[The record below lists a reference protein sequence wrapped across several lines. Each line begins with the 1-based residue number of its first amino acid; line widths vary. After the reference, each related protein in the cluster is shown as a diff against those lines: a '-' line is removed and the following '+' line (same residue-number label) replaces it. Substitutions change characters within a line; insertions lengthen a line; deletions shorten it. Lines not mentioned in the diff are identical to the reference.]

1 MSRVTNHLSLFFKKK
16 RFIPILGFKIRDIIE
31 GIETEYSRA
40 WAWRDMSTQDT
51 KLDGL
56 RADSL
61 LQRLLLDETELARM
75 ATPDEFKAS
84 RPRL

>member
-1 MSRVTNHLSLFFKKK
+1 M
-16 RFIPILGFKIRDIIE
+16 GFKIRDIIE
-31 GIETEYSRA
+31 GIDTEYSRA

-61 LQRLLLDETELARM
+61 LQRLILDEPNNDDARM
-75 ATPDEFKAS
+75 ATLEEFKAS

>member
-1 MSRVTNHLSLFFKKK
+1 MIIYL
-16 RFIPILGFKIRDIIE
+16 RFIPILGFKIRDVIE

-40 WAWRDMSTQDT
+40 WAWRDMATQDT

-61 LQRLLLDETELARM
+61 LQRLVLDEPHNENARM
-75 ATPDEFKAS
+75 ATLDEFKAS